1 MQQFV
6 LFVFVD
12 IDDVGGDYD
21 DDEFEVYESM
31 KASLSTAA
39 VTQIPAAEGIDQDD
53 YDKVMIIIILKS
65 YKAYVSTNKVLKAL
79 SIFIVTER

>member
-39 VTQIPAAEGIDQDD
+39 VTQKGTDIPDQDD
-53 YDKVMIIIILKS
+53 YDKVIIIILKS
-65 YKAYVSTNKVLKAL
+65 YKAHVSTNKVLKAL
-79 SIFIVTER
+79 SMFIVTER